1 MSKIEIIR
9 GDITLLNIDAIV
21 NAANRSLLGGGGVDG
36 AIHRAAGSEL
46 LKSCELLNGCS
57 TGQAKITPGFQ
68 LPARYVI
75 HTVGPVW
82 RDGKHGEIELLSSCY
97 HQCLKLAV
105 ENNISTIA
113 FPNISTG
120 VYGFP
125 KDQAVIIALETV
137 HHFLGKNPEIEQVLF
152 CCFDKENFDI
162 YNKLLNSD
170 IMIEKVISYED
181 ILITADLAVTI
192 WNEHYVPIIGQEQV
206 NYMVSTFQSPGAIEN
221 QIKNEHYEY
230 YILYH
235 LSKPSGYFAIKQSG
249 EDLFL
254 SKLYVLKEKRGT
266 GLGKEGFRFIS
277 RKAKGSGLRRIT
289 LTVNINNINSIKAYQ
304 KLGFKNDGPV
314 VADIGNGF
322 VMDDFKM
329 SYEL

>member
-36 AIHRAAGSEL
+36 TIHRAAGSEL
-46 LKSCELLNGCS
+46 LKACELLNGCS
-57 TGQAKITPGFQ
+57 TGQAKITPGFR

-125 KDQAVIIALETV
+125 KDQAARIAIKTV
-137 HHFLGKNPEIEQVLF
+137 TDFLTANDQLRMVYF
-152 CCFDKENFDI
+152 VCFDQENFELYDQ
-162 YNKLLNSD
+162 LLN
-170 IMIEKVISYED
+170 
-181 ILITADLAVTI
+181 
-192 WNEHYVPIIGQEQV
+192 
-206 NYMVSTFQSPGAIEN
+206 
-221 QIKNEHYEY
+221 
-230 YILYH
+230 
-235 LSKPSGYFAIKQSG
+235 
-249 EDLFL
+249 
-254 SKLYVLKEKRGT
+254 
-266 GLGKEGFRFIS
+266 
-277 RKAKGSGLRRIT
+277 
-289 LTVNINNINSIKAYQ
+289 
-304 KLGFKNDGPV
+304 
-314 VADIGNGF
+314 
-322 VMDDFKM
+322 
-329 SYEL
+329 